1 MPVPRW
7 ISRTLLVGA
16 AFMAFAIGVNHHD
29 NPCTDAQVGAAGMC
43 ITTAQAGGAR

>member
-7 ISRTLLVGA
+7 ISRPLLVGA

-43 ITTAQAGGAR
+43 VAVQAGGAR